1 MKKNVAS
8 FPGLLLQKGKI
19 KEQFYLAIKELIL
32 NGQLQPGRK
41 IPSSRTLSEMM
52 SISRNSILSG
62 LERLI
67 DEGYLQT
74 KKGSGT
80 YVTSIIPDEVIHIN
94 SLSPHKNKSDEKGVT
109 DISPQMKSIKEIWD
123 KTSPYG
129 GHNMIFNIGVGCTDL
144 FPYELWGRLS
154 GRIWRQFRHQDRKL
168 NEPLGYKPLRVAIS
182 EYVRATRG
190 LHCNEEQILIV
201 NGTQQAMNLAAR
213 VLLQQGDEVWLDE
226 PGYDGA
232 LGAFT
237 SLGATACPVISDK
250 NGMDISYA
258 IQHWPQ
264 AKMIFTAPSHQFP
277 LGGTLSLSRR
287 VALLDW
293 AAENN
298 MWIFED
304 DYNSEFRYTAQPLQ
318 ALQGLDKNQRV
329 IYAGTFSKMMFPG
342 FHIGFL
348 VVPENLVESFKI
360 AKYYA
365 DTRTPYLDQATLAT
379 FISEGHYARHVRRV
393 RKACHERQRVI
404 LEAIQLYLPEIVFA
418 EPIDSGI
425 HIVCWLLI
433 EIQESVLIKACR
445 KAGLGVQPLSRYCQT
460 KPINQA
466 ILLGFAAHSPVQ
478 IVEGIKTLAQIVK
491 RLSSK

>member
-32 NGQLQPGRK
+32 SGQLPAGRK

-52 SISRNSILSG
+52 SISRNTILSG
-62 LERLI
+62 LDRLI

-80 YVTSIIPDEVIHIN
+80 YVTSIIPDEVIQIK
-94 SLSPHKNKSDEKGVT
+94 SLSHHTNSRDEKNET
-109 DISPQMKSIKEIWD
+109 NINPQIKIITQLWD
-123 KTSPYG
+123 KTSPYA
-129 GHNMIFNIGVGCTDL
+129 GHNKIFNIGVGCTDL

-154 GRIWRQFRHQDRKL
+154 GRIWRQFRHLDGKL
-168 NEPLGYKPLRVAIS
+168 NEPMGYLPLRTAIS
-182 EYVRATRG
+182 KYIRTTRG
-190 LHCNEEQILIV
+190 LHCSEQQVLIV
-201 NGTQQAMNLAAR
+201 NGTQQAINLAAH
-213 VLLQQGDEVWLDE
+213 VLLQKGDEVWLDE

-237 SLGATACPVISDK
+237 ALGAEVRPVISDK
-250 NGMDISYA
+250 QGMDIAYA

-264 AKMIFTAPSHQFP
+264 AKMSFTSPSHQFP

-318 ALQGLDKNQRV
+318 ALQGLDKHQRV
-329 IYAGTFSKMMFPG
+329 IYAGSFSKMMFPG

-365 DTRTPYLDQATLAT
+365 DTRTPYLDQAILAT
-379 FISEGHYARHVRRV
+379 FIAEGHYARHVRRI

-404 LEAIQLYLPEIVFA
+404 LEAIQLYLPDIISA
-418 EPIDSGI
+418 EPLDSGI
-425 HIVCWLLI
+425 HIICWLSA
-433 EIQESVLIKACR
+433 EVQESVLIEECR
-445 KAGLGVQPLSRYCQT
+445 KVGLGVQPLSRYCQT
-460 KPINQA
+460 TPERQA
-466 ILLGFAAHSPVQ
+466 ILLGFAAHTPAE
-478 IVEGIKTLAQIVK
+478 IVAGIKRLAQI
-491 RLSSK
+491 LIP